1 MADGGIGLL
10 TGKIKAKVEGE
21 YMYYYHI
28 AEIVIKS
35 EYKLSSFE
43 AFICDEGDPD
53 ILLMKTDK
61 LPPCGLDVKSGSIIH
76 RRLENR
82 WFFHGERPENTG
94 VYVEADY
101 SKIEV
106 LGVSDDTIYG
116 MMEWYVRIAVECM
129 LARRGY
135 VSLHAAAVELNSEAF
150 AFTGPSGLGKSTRAE
165 AWIKGIDAKLING
178 DRPLIDVRNGEL
190 YGVPWDG
197 KEQCFK
203 NVHYPL
209 KAICEVRRSNSVYVR
224 KMSYVQ
230 RRKLLMRQCFLP
242 MWDTETAAIQM
253 ANISKLA
260 KTMNIV
266 RIFCGPNEEDAKKL
280 YSELQK
286 NNYLEEKRDMVAK
299 PGFILRNVVDEHILM
314 PTGDNIGVFGG
325 SVVMN
330 DVSAFVWE
338 KLQNPMSKEDI
349 LQAILDEFD
358 VEKDAAEAD
367 LDALLAQLKEYDVID
382 E

>member
-1 MADGGIGLL
+1 M
-10 TGKIKAKVEGE
+10 GE
-21 YMYYYHI
+21 NMYYYQI
-28 AEIVIKS
+28 AKIVIKS

-43 AFICDEGDPD
+43 SFICNEGIPD
-53 ILLMKTDK
+53 ILLVKTEE
-61 LPPCGLDVKSGSIIH
+61 LPPCGIDVESGSIIH
-76 RRLENR
+76 RRVENG
-82 WFFHGERPENTG
+82 WFFHEGKSENTG
-94 VYVEADY
+94 VCVDSDY
-101 SKIEV
+101 SRIKV
-106 LGVSDDTIYG
+106 LGVTDDTIYG

-135 VSLHAAAVELNSEAF
+135 VSLHAASVEVNGEAF

-197 KEQCFK
+197 KEKCFR

-209 KAICEVRRSNSVYVR
+209 KAICEVRRSDSVYVR
-224 KMSYVQ
+224 KMSLPQ
-230 RRKLLMRQCFLP
+230 KRKLLMKQCFLP

-253 ANISKLA
+253 MNITKLA
-260 KTMNIV
+260 KSMNIV
-266 RIFCGPNEEDAKKL
+266 RIFCGPNEEDAGKL
-280 YSELQK
+280 YGELQN
-286 NNYLEEKRDMVAK
+286 NNYLEEKKDMVAK
-299 PGFILRNVVDEHILM
+299 KGFVLRNVVDEHILM

-330 DVSAFVWE
+330 DVSAFIWE
-338 KLQNPMSKEDI
+338 KLQNPISKEDL
-349 LQAILDEFD
+349 LQAVLDEFD

-367 LDALLAQLKEYDVID
+367 LDALLAQLKEYGVID
-382 E
+382 I